1 MLLIMTLFR
10 CAAIDDM
17 ETGTNPIDRSIAH
30 LLFHRPPDAS
40 VMPANNAISLKSHA
54 LIHGA
59 VTSPPAMPETQVFQ
73 EDTVPSA
80 DKKTLMTDNK

>member
-10 CAAIDDM
+10 CAGIDDM

-40 VMPANNAISLKSHA
+40 VMPAKNAMSLKSHA
-54 LIHGA
+54 LVSFPTFIAYTGSYFRCL
-59 VTSPPAMPETQVFQ
+59 V
-73 EDTVPSA
+73 
-80 DKKTLMTDNK
+80 